1 MQDDCLRLLANGL
14 RMSGSVRI
22 ARLFGIE
29 IRAHVTFVL
38 LLALAALDFGQSGG
52 ARGAV
57 FGVLLVL
64 ALFACITLHELG
76 HSLVA
81 RRFGAQVREIVLL
94 PIGGVARLQREP
106 RGPVAELLTAI
117 AGPLVNVVIALGLGI
132 AWMSRVGTV
141 PDPGQ
146 LAEHLAR
153 PTPNTFLLWLMAS
166 NALLALFNM
175 LPALPMDGGR
185 VLRATLSFFMSRAR
199 ATTIA
204 AGIGQAL
211 AVGMIGFGLM
221 ARPPQI
227 LLSVIGLFVF
237 FAAGQERRAVR
248 ATDVLGDLRAG
259 EVCHPAA
266 EALSPSDDLGD
277 ALDHALRTGQSV
289 FPVLYGK
296 DLIGVVLR
304 DEALLAAGKLG
315 LRASLSHA
323 MRRNLPAC
331 RAEAA
336 LVEVRERIAET
347 GLPVVVLS
355 EQRLLGI
362 LSAEDLA
369 RITELSSRLASLGIR
384 RPPAAPAEELPQPS
398 SADAKGV

>member
-1 MQDDCLRLLANGL
+1 
-14 RMSGSVRI
+14 MSGSLRI

-52 ARGAV
+52 VRGAV

-81 RRFGAQVREIVLL
+81 RRFGAVVREIVLL

-106 RGPVAELLTAI
+106 QSPVAELLTAI
-117 AGPLVNVVIALGLGI
+117 AGPLVNVVIAIGLG
-132 AWMSRVGTV
+132 AVWLARVGTV
-141 PDPGQ
+141 PDPAH

-166 NALLALFNM
+166 NGLLAMFNL

-185 VLRATLSFFMSRAR
+185 VLRALLSFFVGRAR

-204 AGIGQAL
+204 AGVGQAL
-211 AVGMIGFGLM
+211 ALGLVAFGLLS
-221 ARPPQI
+221 RPPQLI
-227 LLSVIGLFVF
+227 LSLIGVFVF
-237 FAAGQERRAVR
+237 FAAGQERRSVR
-248 ATDVLGDLRAG
+248 ASDVLGDLRAG

-277 ALDHALRTGQSV
+277 AVDHALRTGQSV
-289 FPVLYGK
+289 FPVLYGT

-304 DEALLAAGKLG
+304 DEVMIAAGKLG
-315 LRASLSHA
+315 LRASLSHV

-331 RAEAA
+331 TADTS
-336 LVEVRERIAET
+336 LLEVRERIAET

-355 EQRLLGI
+355 ERRLMGI

-369 RITELSSRLASLGIR
+369 RITELSARLASLGIR
-384 RPPAAPAEELPQPS
+384 RPPSGPAEEIGTPS
-398 SADAKGV
+398 SADVKGT